1 MANRRSRHSSS
12 RKRRGKKK
20 FSPLGC
26 FFQILLVLILAGA
39 LYVGYTYYTLRQSV
53 QQINDSALQLHESG
67 PEKETVREESV
78 EVGEDSISILIMGID
93 TGGERTD
100 VGRSDIMI
108 VTTLNP
114 NTDQATITSIPRDS
128 YVDIAGVPSKDKI
141 NHAYAF
147 GGPNMAANT
156 VQNLLGIPIDYT
168 FSMDMAG
175 FVRAIDS
182 LGGLTITPVMT
193 FEQEGHQFVEGQT
206 EHMDGTTVLKYVRN
220 RYTAGGDYG
229 RQQRARQVAEA
240 LFGKIQNFNTLT
252 NVNELITVFSETV
265 ATNLTIDDLQDIALD
280 SNKIF
285 NNLETLNLEG
295 EGQMIDG
302 VYYEILNE
310 SVVEEV
316 SQKLQE
322 NLGIE

>member
-1 MANRRSRHSSS
+1 MMNRRSRNRGRRRR
-12 RKRRGKKK
+12 RKR
-20 FSPLGC
+20 FNPLGC
-26 FFQILLVLILAGA
+26 FFQILLVLILAGG
-39 LYVGYTYYTLRQSV
+39 LYAGYTYFTLRQSV
-53 QQINDSALQLHESG
+53 QQINNNALRLHESG
-67 PEKETVREESV
+67 PEREQVREESV

-93 TGGERTD
+93 TGGDRTD

-108 VTTLNP
+108 VATLNP
-114 NTDQATITSIPRDS
+114 NTNQATITSIPRDS
-128 YVDIAGVPSKDKI
+128 YVEISGVPSRDKI

-156 VQNLLGIPIDYT
+156 VQDLLGIPIDYT
-168 FSMDMAG
+168 FSMDMEG
-175 FVRAIDS
+175 FVRAIDA

-193 FEQEGHQFVEGQT
+193 FEQGEHQFVEGQT
-206 EHMDGTTVLKYVRN
+206 QIMDGEAVLDYVRN

-229 RQQRARQVAEA
+229 RQERARQVAEA
-240 LFGKIQNFNTLT
+240 LFGKVQNFDSLS

-265 ATNLTIDDLQDIALD
+265 ATNLTISDLQDIALD
-280 SNKIF
+280 SNEIF

-295 EGQMIDG
+295 EGEMIDG

-310 SVVEEV
+310 SVVADV

-322 NLGIE
+322 NLGME